1 MMIKTT
7 KAKEIETLLEP
18 VATKEGYELVGIQY
32 VKENGD
38 WVARIFIDKD
48 GGVAM
53 SDCEKMSMLFG
64 AILDESNIL
73 KDSYVLEIS
82 SPGLNRV
89 LKKEESFKR
98 FIGSKIRLQT
108 VEPINNQKNF
118 LGNLLDCKDGKIK
131 IDDVSNGI
139 FEINFLD
146 IKKANVETE
155 F

>member
-1 MMIKTT
+1 MT
-7 KAKEIETLLEP
+7 KAKEIESLLEP
-18 VATKEGYELVGIQY
+18 IAIKKGYELVDVQY
-32 VKENGD
+32 AKENAD
-38 WVARIFIDKD
+38 WTVRIFIDKD

-53 SDCEKMSMLFG
+53 SDCEKMSVLFG
-64 AILDESNIL
+64 AVLDGSNIL
-73 KDSYVLEIS
+73 KSSYILEIS

-131 IDDVSNGI
+131 IADVSNGI
-139 FEINFLD
+139 FEIKFLD
-146 IKKANVETE
+146 IKKVNVETG

>member
-1 MMIKTT
+1 MIK
-7 KAKEIETLLEP
+7 AKKIESLLEP
-18 VATKEGYELVGIQY
+18 IAIKKGYELVDVQY

-38 WVARIFIDKD
+38 WVVRIFIDKN

-64 AILDESNIL
+64 VALDESNIL
-73 KDSYVLEIS
+73 KNFYVLEIS
-82 SPGLNRV
+82 SPGFNKI

-98 FIGSKIRLQT
+98 FIGSKIKLRT
-108 VEPINNQKNF
+108 VEPISNQKNF

-146 IKKANVETE
+146 IKKVNVETE